1 MEAAGNRHS
10 FLKKSRR
17 RGSYPCLRRPCQRSG
32 ALLFYSMKLSKR
44 GEYGLR
50 TLINLGIAREVGRQ
64 VLSAS
69 DLSTEDNLPLKF
81 VEQILADFR
90 HAGIVATK
98 RGKFGGYFLAK
109 DPAEIKMGDMV
120 RLLDGMLAPIPC
132 ASEAFYQPCTC
143 ADEDHCG
150 LRMLMV
156 DVRNAVSNILDRY
169 TLQDV
174 VDVTLRKLRRDK
186 APIPFAAE
194 DEKDD
199 KLSETERRR
208 PDPAQG
214 FLAMLNASNPRGR
227 PPKKRSEGTEP

>member
-1 MEAAGNRHS
+1 
-10 FLKKSRR
+10 
-17 RGSYPCLRRPCQRSG
+17 
-32 ALLFYSMKLSKR
+32 MKLSKR

-50 TLINLGIAREVGRQ
+50 TLINLGIAREVGRE

-98 RGKFGGYFLAK
+98 RGKFGGYYLQK
-109 DPAEIKMGDMV
+109 DPAQIKMGDMV

-150 LRMLMV
+150 LRMLMI

-169 TLQDV
+169 TLADV
-174 VDVTLRKLRRDK
+174 VEVTLRKMRRDK
-186 APIPFAAE
+186 APIPFAIHPS
-194 DEKDD
+194 K
-199 KLSETERRR
+199 KTEGKNSPGR
-208 PDPAQG
+208 PDPSQG
-214 FLAMLNASNPRGR
+214 FLAILSAGKPRGR
-227 PPKKRSEGTEP
+227 TPKKKVL

>member
-1 MEAAGNRHS
+1 
-10 FLKKSRR
+10 
-17 RGSYPCLRRPCQRSG
+17 
-32 ALLFYSMKLSKR
+32 MKLSKR

-50 TLINLGIAREVGRQ
+50 TLINLGIAHEVGRE

-69 DLSTEDNLPLKF
+69 DLSAADNLPLKF

-109 DPAEIKMGDMV
+109 DPGGIKMGDMV

-150 LRMLMV
+150 LRMLMI
-156 DVRNAVSNILDRY
+156 DVRNAVSDILDRY
-169 TLQDV
+169 TLADV
-174 VDVTLRKLRRDK
+174 VEVTLRKMRRDK
-186 APIPFAAE
+186 APIPFALDADKAE
-194 DEKDD
+194 PPD
-199 KLSETERRR
+199 SERRR
-208 PDPAQG
+208 PDPEQG
-214 FLAMLNASNPRGR
+214 FLAILNAAKPRGR
-227 PPKKRSEGTEP
+227 PPKRKKT